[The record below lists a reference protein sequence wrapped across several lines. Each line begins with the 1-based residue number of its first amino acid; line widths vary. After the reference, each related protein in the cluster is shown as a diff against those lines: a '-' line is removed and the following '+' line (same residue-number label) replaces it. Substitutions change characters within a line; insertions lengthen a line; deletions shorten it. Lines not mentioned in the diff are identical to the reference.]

1 MKNIPPKSDVN
12 IMFKRQAHIEWE
24 SPSLV
29 GRGIANPHEASSVV
43 FSRNNLENYLKARK
57 KSNFKQILCYA
68 QKYADVLSTGDAST
82 PVSLQSAAVRRH
94 AIEALSAFAWRIGH
108 VAKTKLMRISI
119 LHLNF
124 EDSGQNAIVSVV
136 KYKEP

>member
-12 IMFKRQAHIEWE
+12 IMFKRQAHIERG

-29 GRGIANPHEASSVV
+29 GRGIANPHEASFV
-43 FSRNNLENYLKARK
+43 FSRNNFENYLKAQK

-82 PVSLQSAAVRRH
+82 LVSLQSAAVRRH
-94 AIEALSAFAWRIGH
+94 AMEALSAFAWRIGH
-108 VAKTKLMRISI
+108 VAKTKLMRISTP
-119 LHLNF
+119 HLNF

-136 KYKEP
+136 E